1 MSPRSTHQRMR
12 KPPPRDESKW
22 PYQRSVRC
30 SSTHRSQRFSHCKQV
45 NRKLLSAISAAFPET
60 RLIVTSSLPL
70 TEMLTDLSSK
80 SHKKP
85 STWNTKS
92 EKSLQNN
99 PETNTV
105 NKISLPECLVDCS
118 STKHQC
124 KITTHLTIHSR
135 FERKIETL
143 SPSIQRKLRLQ
154 ENAHSNHLALPKTR
168 VRSSLPERREEH
180 IVSRLLLQKVAKF
193 RTSFVQRAFYPIPHR
208 DRNHLQPHCVPRITW
223 YTHQR
228 TRRFVGLC
236 SYRRWK
242 HTNPTSCH
250 LCALNKTTPANPEKT
265 TTGGSRYS
273 TRPLLRWLGG
283 GRHGGVSQS
292 PKPHQQTREPNFL
305 CP

>member
-45 NRKLLSAISAAFPET
+45 NRKLLSAISAAF
-60 RLIVTSSLPL
+60 
-70 TEMLTDLSSK
+70 
-80 SHKKP
+80 
-85 STWNTKS
+85 
-92 EKSLQNN
+92 
-99 PETNTV
+99 
-105 NKISLPECLVDCS
+105 
-118 STKHQC
+118 
-124 KITTHLTIHSR
+124 
-135 FERKIETL
+135 
-143 SPSIQRKLRLQ
+143 
-154 ENAHSNHLALPKTR
+154 
-168 VRSSLPERREEH
+168 LPERREEH

-242 HTNPTSCH
+242 HTNPTSWH

>member
-45 NRKLLSAISAAFPET
+45 NRKLLSAISAAF
-60 RLIVTSSLPL
+60 
-70 TEMLTDLSSK
+70 
-80 SHKKP
+80 
-85 STWNTKS
+85 
-92 EKSLQNN
+92 
-99 PETNTV
+99 
-105 NKISLPECLVDCS
+105 PECLVDCS

-242 HTNPTSCH
+242 HTNPTSWH